1 MEGEMKKV
9 KIRVAILLVMIVAG
23 SNIDVKAD
31 ANTNGMKVLSVQE
44 NTRLLSP
51 VTTLNKNKY
60 TSIEEAANQVR
71 TKVRKHSSKV
81 NVYFRT
87 TISSPTKAYEK
98 FKRELTRETENSSE
112 GDYMYWNIRQEI
124 PNYICMPVNEKGKIY
139 YYYEFRIYYDYYTT
153 LKQRRRID
161 RKISNIIQGFDFHKK
176 TSNLQKVKTI
186 YEYIC
191 KNVRY
196 AYNAKSNIVF
206 TSYSA
211 LFNNEAVCQG
221 YAQLLYKMLKEV
233 NVPVRLIPG
242 YANGE
247 LHGWN
252 IVKIGKY
259 YYNVDVTW
267 DAENYQRGYEY
278 KNFLKGDGFA
288 NHNRF
293 YDYQTDEFYGT
304 YPMAKYDYG
313 KEEQRLSVK
322 SVRAKFKIKRPIIR
336 KHNGRNLIL
345 KKMGNN
351 VKYTI
356 QIAPEYNL
364 KKVKEV
370 TVKKT
375 NVILQ
380 ELESKKNYYI
390 RYRAFKKIHGKI
402 VYTRWSDRKLVEMN

>member
-1 MEGEMKKV
+1 MKRI
-9 KIRVAILLVMIVAG
+9 KIIALLLILVLMYC
-23 SNIDVKAD
+23 NIDVGAGEYSD
-31 ANTNGMKVLSVQE
+31 DMKVLPVMES
-44 NTRLLSP
+44 TRLLSP
-51 VTTLNKNKY
+51 KPALDTGKY
-60 TSIEEAANQVR
+60 TTIEKAANQVR
-71 TKVRKHSSKV
+71 TKVRKHYSKV
-81 NVYFRT
+81 NVYFKT
-87 TISSPTKAYEK
+87 AISSPSEAYEK
-98 FKRELTRETENSSE
+98 FKTELTKETDNSSE
-112 GDYMYWNIRQEI
+112 GDYMYWDIRQEI
-124 PNYICMPVNEKGKIY
+124 PNFICVPVNEKGKIY
-139 YYYEFRIYYDYYTT
+139 YYYEFHINYDYYTT
-153 LKQRRRID
+153 LGQRKRVD
-161 RKISNIIQGFDFHKK
+161 RKINNIIQGFDFHKK

-313 KEEQRLSVK
+313 KEEQRLSMK

-336 KHNGRNLIL
+336 KNNGRNLIL